1 MSVFPREFPSAMLR
15 ATLALIPLTLVTAC
29 GGLPPSTATL
39 SVHDFGPLEAVAPE
53 QADFPLR
60 SVEVVPAPWL
70 ASNAMVYRLV
80 HVQPTRRQAFKDN
93 RWAAQPAQLVELVL
107 KRGLHAGES
116 ALPAGGCRLRVDL
129 DEFYQRFDSCQASRG
144 SIEARVALLAPRA
157 DQPLAVRAF
166 TLDHVAPTPDAAG
179 GVLALRAATLQLDR
193 DIRDWLRGLDGR
205 VGAGVRARC
214 GA

>member
-1 MSVFPREFPSAMLR
+1 MKAFPAEPRVRMLKPV
-15 ATLALIPLTLVTAC
+15 LALILPALLAAC

-53 QADFPLR
+53 QVGFPLR
-60 SVEVVPAPWL
+60 GVEVVPAPWL

-80 HVQPTRRQAFKDN
+80 HAQPTRRQAFKEN

-107 KRGLHAGES
+107 KR
-116 ALPAGGCRLRVDL
+116 ALQPGGMASPAGGCRLRVDL
-129 DEFYQRFDSCQASRG
+129 DEFYQRFDSALASRG
-144 SIEARVALLAPRA
+144 MIEARVALLAPRV
-157 DQPLAVRAF
+157 DQALAVRAF
-166 TLDHVAPTPDAAG
+166 SLDHEAPTPDAAG

-193 DIRDWLRGLDGR
+193 DIRVWLRGLEGAP
-205 VGAGVRARC
+205 GAGVRGRC